1 MHHSLLRRFSW
12 KNPAFLSV
20 SGSAYEKWEFLIC
33 YISEEMYKRL
43 SMFFLAAGGN
53 FEPVKE
59 EDDEYDA
66 MIREKKKLENAQSS
80 EK

>member
-20 SGSAYEKWEFLIC
+20 SGSANEKWEFLIC
-33 YISEEMYKRL
+33 YISEEMYTRHT
-43 SMFFLAAGGN
+43 MFFLAAGGN

>member
-1 MHHSLLRRFSW
+1 MTTFV
-12 KNPAFLSV
+12 LS
-20 SGSAYEKWEFLIC
+20 
-33 YISEEMYKRL
+33 
-43 SMFFLAAGGN
+43 AAGGN

-59 EDDEYDA
+59 EDDEYDL

>member
-1 MHHSLLRRFSW
+1 
-12 KNPAFLSV
+12 
-20 SGSAYEKWEFLIC
+20 
-33 YISEEMYKRL
+33 MYKRL